1 MKRVLFLLCVVL
13 ICNTELS
20 AQIKSE
26 RELVRDVLL
35 QLDSISKAAIGK
47 ELCDFKSS
55 TLDGRVISNK
65 DLKGKITFVDLWFET
80 CSPCIAEMG
89 DFIELYGKLKDNKD
103 FQFFSFTVD
112 SPETAK
118 KAVEKYNIPYIVCP
132 ISREDAYRMNMNTGF
147 PTKIIINKDGKITF
161 FKTGGSKK
169 QEIKEIEDK
178 IKQLL

>member
-1 MKRVLFLLCVVL
+1 MKRVLLLLCVV
-13 ICNTELS
+13 INCNIGLS

-26 RELVRDVLL
+26 QELIRDLLL
-35 QLDSISKAAIGK
+35 QIDSIAKAAIDK
-47 ELCDFKSS
+47 EFCEFESV
-55 TLDGRVISNK
+55 TLDGKTISKK
-65 DLKGKITFVDLWFET
+65 DFQGKITFVDLWFET

-132 ISREDAYRMNMNTGF
+132 ISREDAYRMNMRTGF

-161 FKTGGSKK
+161 FKTGGSNE
-169 QEIKEIEDK
+169 QERKEIEDK

>member
-1 MKRVLFLLCVVL
+1 MKKFLSLFCVVL
-13 ICNTELS
+13 ICNTWLS

-26 RELVRDVLL
+26 QEMIRDII
-35 QLDSISKAAIGK
+35 QRSDSIEKAAIGK
-47 ELCDFKSS
+47 ELCEFESA
-55 TLDGRVISNK
+55 TLDGRVITNNN
-65 DLKGKITFVDLWFET
+65 LQGKITFVDLWFET

-89 DFIELYGKLKDNKD
+89 DLIELYCKLKDNKD

-132 ISREDAYRMNMNTGF
+132 ISREDAYRMNMHTGF

-161 FKTGGSKK
+161 FKTGGSKE
-169 QEIKEIEDK
+169 QERKEIEDK